1 MNPFNIKRKTQS
13 GMMLLEALIGI
24 LIFSLGIL
32 ALIGMQ
38 AVATKTVTESR
49 DRAEASKLANQ
60 VIGDMWLN
68 RVNLASYAYS
78 GTGTVPGV
86 LTNWMAQM
94 QGALPNVAATPP
106 IISIAA
112 PQAGLAG
119 VGGNEVIVTIRW
131 QPPGGAQRQFQTTAY
146 IN

>member
-1 MNPFNIKRKTQS
+1 MNPFHIKRKAQS

-49 DRAEASKLANQ
+49 DRTEASKLASQ

-68 RVNLASYAYS
+68 RVNLASYAYAGS
-78 GTGTVPGV
+78 GTAPSV
-86 LTNWMAQM
+86 LTNWMTQAQV
-94 QGALPNVAATPP
+94 ALPNAATYPP
-106 IISIAA
+106 IITITPPA
-112 PQAGLAG
+112 AGLIG

-131 QPPGGAQRQFQTTAY
+131 QPPGGTLHQFQTTAY